1 MHTSESLDT
10 GYLNPDYRTSRSI
23 CAGTKIKN
31 LTMNVTGGFTL
42 AKATL
47 SEVDS
52 ISTLEAASF
61 PADEAAS
68 PEAIRARITEAG
80 GFFWTYRRSDESEII
95 GFVNGTCTLSEV
107 IHHESMSKHEASG
120 RTLVVHSVTISPNER
135 RKGLGSQM
143 LLQYIQKMTINT
155 TIDRILLLSKSDML
169 TFYVNCGFKLI
180 SLSNVS
186 HGQVIP

>member
-1 MHTSESLDT
+1 
-10 GYLNPDYRTSRSI
+10 
-23 CAGTKIKN
+23 
-31 LTMNVTGGFTL
+31 MNVTGGFTL

-52 ISTLEAASF
+52 LSTLEAASF

-68 PEAIRARITEAG
+68 PEAIRSRITEAG
-80 GFFWTYRRSDESEII
+80 DFFWTFRRSGESEII

-120 RTLVVHSVTISPNER
+120 RTLVIHSVTISPNER

-143 LLQYIQKMTINT
+143 LLQYIQKLTTNT
-155 TIDRILLLSKSDML
+155 TIDRILLLSKSDMV

-186 HGQVIP
+186 HGQVYR